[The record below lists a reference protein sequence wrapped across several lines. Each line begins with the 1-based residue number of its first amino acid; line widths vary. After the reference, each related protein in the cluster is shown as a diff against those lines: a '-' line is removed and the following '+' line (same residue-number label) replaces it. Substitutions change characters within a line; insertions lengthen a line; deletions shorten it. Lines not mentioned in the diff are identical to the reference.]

1 MSETDDNLSF
11 EYEDEIADGSES
23 DFSFEEEL
31 DSEQDIS
38 NDENENEDEPIQLF
52 INTSST
58 NIHPIKRNR
67 VSYEPWRLESYIQE
81 FLLEKAR
88 TLKNMQLPQC
98 DFNDI
103 LIMLHYKNWQLEDV
117 INAFYDDWPKFR
129 DACGLTEFKDKKNEV
144 AKMTNFSCSV
154 CCETYESTYVYS
166 LSCDHKFCLSCY
178 REYVRGSMYNGRI
191 LRCIN
196 IECNLSIPHSDVE
209 KLFRG
214 GDMVTLLEATDSNME
229 MTTNRLL
236 AASAK
241 GYIESHKLK
250 WKWCPSPDCLNL
262 TELVSRKIVKTD
274 DENNDTD
281 LDILNVPIVTC
292 PDNHEFC
299 YDCQYENHLP
309 CPCWIVKLW
318 VKKCQ
323 DDSETA
329 NWIQANTQGCPKC
342 DSLIEKNGGCNHMTC
357 SKCKYEFCWICLISW
372 KEHGTSYYKCNRFN
386 PEETDTL
393 KKMQQLKRLSLQRY
407 LHFYKRFSVHE
418 SSMKGDQMIIEKVD
432 NKMKLYMEEEL
443 KKKNKSQQ
451 NLSWID
457 VQFLH
462 DAIRSLTN
470 GRKTL
475 KWTYCFA
482 FYLAKTN
489 FSEIFEQMQDYL
501 NKTVEDLSLIFEEV
515 NSKRHKTQ
523 NSMIIMKHK
532 QEIINLSNLVA
543 KRQKLLIECAY
554 SGLTQGYLKF
564 ELA

>member
-1 MSETDDNLSF
+1 MSGTNDNLSF
-11 EYEDEIADGSES
+11 EYEDEIADESES

-31 DSEQDIS
+31 DSEQEYVS
-38 NDENENEDEPIQLF
+38 NDENEYESIQLF
-52 INTSST
+52 NNSSSP
-58 NIHPIKRNR
+58 NFHPIKRNR
-67 VSYEPWRLESYIQE
+67 VSYEPWKLASYIEE
-81 FLLEKAR
+81 FLLDKAVI
-88 TLKNMQLPQC
+88 LKNMQLPQC
-98 DFNDI
+98 DFDDI
-103 LIMLHYKNWQLEDV
+103 LIMLHYKDWQPEDV
-117 INAFYDDWPKFR
+117 INAFYDNWPNFR
-129 DACGLTEFKDKKNEV
+129 DSCGLTEPKDKDNKV
-144 AKMTNFSCSV
+144 ANVADFNCSV
-154 CCETYESTYVYS
+154 CCETYECTEVYS
-166 LSCDHKFCLSCY
+166 LTCNHKFCLNCY
-178 REYVRGSMYNGRI
+178 REYVRGNVHNGRI

-196 IECNLSIPHSDVE
+196 VECNLSIPHVDIEMLIQS
-209 KLFRG
+209 KNGKHTSTNFRRE
-214 GDMVTLLEATDSNME
+214 MNSNH
-229 MTTNRLL
+229 LL
-236 AASAK
+236 AAAAK

-250 WKWCPSPDCLNL
+250 WKWCPAPDCANL
-262 TELVSRKIVKTD
+262 TELVSRKTPKD
-274 DENNDTD
+274 DIRNGGD

-292 PDNHEFC
+292 PENHEFC

-342 DSLIEKNGGCNHMTC
+342 DSLIEKNGGCNHMIC
-357 SKCKYEFCWICLISW
+357 SKCKYQFCWICLVSW
-372 KEHGTSYYKCNRFN
+372 NEHGTSYYKCNRFD
-386 PEETDTL
+386 PEETDTV
-393 KKMQQLKRLSLQRY
+393 KKLQQLKRLSLQRY

-418 SSMKGDQMIIEKVD
+418 SSMKGDQKIIDKVD

-462 DAIRSLTN
+462 DAIRALTN

-554 SGLTQGYLKF
+554 SGLNQGHLVF
-564 ELA
+564 EI

>member
-1 MSETDDNLSF
+1 MSESEDNLSF
-11 EYEDEIADGSES
+11 EYDDEIADGSES

-31 DSEQDIS
+31 DSEEEDIP
-38 NDENENEDEPIQLF
+38 NDNDTDTDNESIQLF
-52 INTSST
+52 NNTSSS
-58 NIHPIKRNR
+58 NFHPIKRNR
-67 VSYEPWRLESYIQE
+67 VSYEPWKLTSYIQE
-81 FLLEKAR
+81 FLLDKAI

-98 DFNDI
+98 DLDSI
-103 LIMLHYKNWQLEDV
+103 IMMLHFKNWQSEDV
-117 INAFYDDWPKFR
+117 INAFYDDWPKLR
-129 DACGLTEFKDKKNEV
+129 DSCGLTDRNEKNNNV
-144 AKMTNFSCSV
+144 AKVKEFNCSV
-154 CCETYESTYVYS
+154 CCEKYEITEVYS
-166 LSCDHKFCLSCY
+166 LSCDHEFCLNCY
-178 REYVRGSMYNGRI
+178 SEYVRENIHNGRI
-191 LRCIN
+191 IRCIN
-196 IECNLSIPHSDVE
+196 VECNLSITHADVE
-209 KLFRG
+209 MLFQSKDGKLAEPIP
-214 GDMVTLLEATDSNME
+214 DMTKNH
-229 MTTNRLL
+229 LL
-236 AASAK
+236 AAAAK
-241 GYIESHKLK
+241 AYIESHKQK
-250 WKWCPSPDCLNL
+250 WKWCPAPDCTNL
-262 TELVSRKIVKTD
+262 TELVTRKPPKA
-274 DENNDTD
+274 ENVNGEDV
-281 LDILNVPIVTC
+281 DILNVPIVTC
-292 PDNHEFC
+292 PENHEFC

-342 DSLIEKNGGCNHMTC
+342 GSLIEKSGGCNHMTC
-357 SKCKYEFCWICLISW
+357 SKCRYEFCWICLVSW
-372 KEHGTSYYKCNRFN
+372 KEHGTSYYKCNRFD
-386 PEETDTL
+386 PEETDAV
-393 KKMQQLKRLSLQRY
+393 KKLQQLKRLSLQRY

-418 SSMKGDQMIIEKVD
+418 SSMKGDQKIIDKVD

-462 DAIRSLTN
+462 DAIKALTN

-482 FYLAKTN
+482 FYLSKTN

-532 QEIINLSNLVA
+532 QQIVNLSNLVI

-554 SGLTQGYLKF
+554 SGLNQGHLVF
-564 ELA
+564 EVV